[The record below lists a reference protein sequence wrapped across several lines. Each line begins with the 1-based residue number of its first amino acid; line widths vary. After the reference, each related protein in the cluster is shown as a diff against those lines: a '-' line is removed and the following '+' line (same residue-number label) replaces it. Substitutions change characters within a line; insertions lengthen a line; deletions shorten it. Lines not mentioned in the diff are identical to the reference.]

1 MEELL
6 DSFPKEDYYVYYYY
20 LTQSGKG
27 YVTNTQVWD
36 NDINRYSPK
45 LNTLSQLR
53 KPIISELFRDREHPP
68 KPNQKL
74 VFDRIHIR
82 KFKDK
87 HSSEPYPSLEIYAT
101 E

>member
-1 MEELL
+1 M
-6 DSFPKEDYYVYYYY
+6 
-20 LTQSGKG
+20 TRSGKG
-27 YVTNTQVWD
+27 YITKTITWD

-45 LNTLSQLR
+45 LNSQSELR
-53 KPIISELFRDREHPP
+53 KPIISELFIDRDHPI

-87 HSSEPYPSLEIYAT
+87 LSSEPYPSLEIYVT
-101 E
+101 D